1 VTYDVKETLP
11 LGPTL
16 LQRVGR
22 EDGVVSIDYDIL
34 ECYLPAY
41 SGCGMSISEFSLP
54 ILPHVIEVDRRAGEI
69 RKEGLKIS
77 LPEQL
82 FRLLVLLMDHPG
94 EVVTRE
100 EIRNKLWS
108 DSFVNFDDSINSAIK
123 RLRQCLQDSADH
135 PRFIETLPGHGYRFA
150 VPADHINSV
159 SNSLASSPDVME
171 PRVAVLPFESLS
183 GDPAD
188 EHLVDSLT
196 DALITALAKVSPLH
210 VKPRSSVMIYKD
222 ARKALSATGRR
233 LKVDAVVQ
241 GSVVHCGRSV
251 RVSAQLLSV
260 ATEEHL
266 WAESYDHE
274 FHDLLTFQTDVA
286 GAIAAQVTEK
296 LLPAHRNALT
306 SAHARRPAAYEAY
319 LKAHYVFKNFTDE
332 GLWKARHYWKKAVHE
347 DPSYAKAY
355 AGLAESYNMLGIT
368 GVLPAAEALA
378 HSREAAKKALEID
391 DSLSEAHAS
400 LGFTHMLEWDW
411 AGAGREFKRA
421 IQLDPNL
428 STGNP
433 CHYVEYLMAVGR
445 TEEAIAEVERAQE
458 IQPLSL
464 FLGVVL
470 GWVHY
475 ANHSFDR
482 AIRQHQKVVA
492 IEPNF
497 AFGHWCLGMDY
508 AQKRKYKLAIEECRT
523 ARLLG
528 ATRNVLSALGYA
540 YAMAGDKDRAHQ
552 VLKELKGLLRA
563 TYAPPYAFA
572 TIHAGLGEKD
582 EAFDWLGRAYQLHDP
597 GLIWMKWDPQL
608 DQLRSDSRFQDLLNS
623 IGLQVSELSD
633 IATA

>member
-1 VTYDVKETLP
+1 MTVWNATVP
-11 LGPTL
+11 LNW
-16 LQRVGR
+16 
-22 EDGVVSIDYDIL
+22 GV
-34 ECYLPAY
+34 
-41 SGCGMSISEFSLP
+41 GMSISEISLQ
-54 ILPHVIEVDRRAGEI
+54 ILPHAIEVDRRAGEI

-82 FRLLVLLMDHPG
+82 FRLLVLLLEHPG

-100 EIRNKLWS
+100 EIRKKLWS

-123 RLRQCLQDSADH
+123 RLRQCLEDSADK
-135 PRFIETLPGHGYRFA
+135 PRFIETLPGYGYRFA
-150 VPADHINSV
+150 VPAEHIT
-159 SNSLASSPDVME
+159 SLPIVDTAAEAVG
-171 PRVAVLPFESLS
+171 PRIAVLPFESLS

-188 EHLVDSLT
+188 ERLVDGLT
-196 DALITALAKVSPLH
+196 DALITALAKVSSLH
-210 VKPRSSVMIYKD
+210 VKPRSSVMVYKD
-222 ARKALSATGRR
+222 ARKALSATGKK

-241 GSVVHCGRSV
+241 GSVVHCGGSV
-251 RVSAQLLSV
+251 RVTAQLLSV

-266 WAESYDHE
+266 WAESYDYE
-274 FHDLLTFQTDVA
+274 FHNLLAFQTDVA

-296 LLPAHRNALT
+296 LIPGHRNSQP
-306 SAHARRPAAYEAY
+306 SAHPRRPAAYDAY

-347 DPSYAKAY
+347 DPNYAKAY

-368 GVLPAAEALA
+368 GVLPAADALT

-421 IQLDPNL
+421 VQLDPNL
-428 STGNP
+428 TTGNP
-433 CHYVEYLMAVGR
+433 CHYIEYLLAVGR
-445 TEEAIAEVERAQE
+445 TREAIAEIERAQE

-475 ANHSFDR
+475 ASHSYDR
-482 AIRQHQKVVA
+482 AVRQHQKVLE

-497 AFGHWCLGMDY
+497 AFAHWCLGMDY
-508 AQKRKYKLAIEECRT
+508 AQKRKYRLAIEECRK

-528 ATRNVLSALGYA
+528 GTRNVLSALGYA
-540 YAMAGDKDRAHQ
+540 YAMAGDKDRAQQ
-552 VLKELKGLLRA
+552 VLKELKGLLRT

-572 TIHAGLGEKD
+572 TIYAALGKRD
-582 EAFDWLGRAYQLHDP
+582 EAFDWLGRAYQIHDP

-608 DQLRSDSRFQDLLNS
+608 DHLRSDSRFQELLNS
-623 IGLQVSELSD
+623 IGLQVSELSN

>member
-1 VTYDVKETLP
+1 MSTSEVS
-11 LGPTL
+11 
-16 LQRVGR
+16 LQFLHG
-22 EDGVVSIDYDIL
+22 G
-34 ECYLPAY
+34 
-41 SGCGMSISEFSLP
+41 
-54 ILPHVIEVDRRAGEI
+54 IELDRRAGEI

-82 FRLLVLLMDHPG
+82 FRLLALLVEHRG
-94 EVVTRE
+94 QVVTRE
-100 EIRNKLWS
+100 EIRNSLWS
-108 DSFVNFDDSINSAIK
+108 NSFVNFDDSINSAIK
-123 RLRQCLQDSADH
+123 RLRQCLEDSADN
-135 PRFIETLPGHGYRFA
+135 PRFIETLPGYGYRFA
-150 VPADHINSV
+150 VPADNIRSL
-159 SNSLASSPDVME
+159 SNPLASPADVAE
-171 PRVAVLPFESLS
+171 PRVAVLPFENLS

-188 EHLVDSLT
+188 ERLVDGLT
-196 DALITALAKVSPLH
+196 DALITALAKVSSLH
-210 VKPRSSVMIYKD
+210 VKPRASVMVYKD

-251 RVSAQLLSV
+251 RVTAQLLSV

-274 FHDLLTFQTDVA
+274 FHDLLAFQTDVA
-286 GAIAAQVTEK
+286 GAIAEQVTHK
-296 LLPAHRNALT
+296 LRPGDRHLLP
-306 SAHARRPAAYEAY
+306 SARPRRPAAYEAY

-347 DPSYAKAY
+347 DPDYAKAY

-368 GVLPAAEALA
+368 GVIPATDALA
-378 HSREAAKKALEID
+378 QSREAAKKALEID

-428 STGNP
+428 ITGNP
-433 CHYVEYLMAVGR
+433 CHYIEYLMAVGR
-445 TEEAIAEVERAQE
+445 PGEAIAEVERAQE

-464 FLGVVL
+464 FLGLVL
-470 GWVHY
+470 GWAYY
-475 ANHSFDR
+475 ANQYYDQ
-482 AIRQHQKVVA
+482 AVRQHQKVLA
-492 IEPNF
+492 IDPNF

-508 AQKRKYKLAIEECRT
+508 SQKRKFKVAIEECRK

-528 ATRNVLSALGYA
+528 GTRNVLSALGYA
-540 YAMAGDKDRAHQ
+540 YAMAGDKERAHQ
-552 VLKELKGLLRA
+552 VLKELKGLLRN

-572 TIHAGLGEKD
+572 TIYAGLGEKD
-582 EAFDWLGRAYQLHDP
+582 AAFDWLGRAYEVHDA

-608 DQLRSDSRFQDLLNS
+608 DNLRTDSRFQDLLNR
-623 IGLQVSELSD
+623 IGLHAPALPNS
-633 IATA
+633 ATA